1 MALVLALAVFAWHG
15 DRRRGVVGLL
25 VAAMVALV
33 YPLVL
38 WVWIGEP
45 LALFDA
51 QETVWRRDLSP
62 AGPLGDLWRALDARE
77 LLELG
82 VVVGAIGLSVVA
94 WRRFGAAYGLYGL
107 TVIAVPLTFP
117 AEGRPLLSMTR
128 FVLVAFPAFMA
139 LAAIVTRRWAHL
151 AICAAFAAGLAVVVV
166 KWALWEW
173 VA

>member
-1 MALVLALAVFAWHG
+1 M
-15 DRRRGVVGLL
+15 
-25 VAAMVALV
+25 
-33 YPLVL
+33 
-38 WVWIGEP
+38 
-45 LALFDA
+45 
-51 QETVWRRDLSP
+51 
-62 AGPLGDLWRALDARE
+62 
-77 LLELG
+77 LELG

-166 KWALWEW
+166 QMGVVGVGGVSEGSPETEPVIRDASTA
-173 VA
+173 VPMNGSQDPGSGFPRGRPTGGAFSSAP